1 MKFKVRSGFVV
12 HDTKVVELDGQ
23 KAIQTKSYFGGESV
37 DFDKETALQHA
48 HRLEA
53 EGKEAKEFFAEY
65 FPEIPAV
72 AQVSQAGGVDVSG
85 AVQSLAA
92 QLSALAQ
99 AQASVTAL
107 VGQVA
112 EIVQTAVSAPAPEA
126 PAADAAPAAEG
137 ADASKS
143 KTA

>member
-23 KAIQTKSYFGGESV
+23 KSIQTKSYFGGESV

-53 EGKEAKEFFAEY
+53 DGKEAKEFFAEY
-65 FPEIPAV
+65 FPEIPAA
-72 AQVSQAGGVDVSG
+72 AQVNQSAGGVDVSG
-85 AVQSLAA
+85 AIQALAA
-92 QLSALAQ
+92 QLTTLAASQ
-99 AQASVTAL
+99 AAVTEL

-112 EIVQTAVSAPAPEA
+112 EVVQAAVSAPAPD
-126 PAADAAPAAEG
+126 DAAPAAE
-137 ADASKS
+137 APAEESETSK
-143 KTA
+143 K